1 MTSDSGQIVD
11 SGQPAESKD
20 AKRESK
26 RRLKSITRRFP
37 DRFSDEQVDQIRG
50 RVARS
55 VALGGNLAKVE
66 LPNGIGPDFDPR
78 AMSNG

>member
-1 MTSDSGQIVD
+1 MTADSSQVAGD
-11 SGQPAESKD
+11 GKPAESPV
-20 AKRESK
+20 AKREIK
-26 RRLKSITRRFP
+26 RRVKSIKRRFP

-55 VALGGNLAKVE
+55 ITLGGNLAEVE
-66 LPNGIGPDFDPR
+66 LPNGTGPNFDPR